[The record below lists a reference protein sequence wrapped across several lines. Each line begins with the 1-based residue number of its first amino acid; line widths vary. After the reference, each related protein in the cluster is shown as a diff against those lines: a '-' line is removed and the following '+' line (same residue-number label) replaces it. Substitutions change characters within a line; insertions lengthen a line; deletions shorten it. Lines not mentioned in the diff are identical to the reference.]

1 MSGQTMGSYTVL
13 VDLLANAHLGGKT
26 VLWMLD
32 GLIPASSEGA
42 SVTAEA
48 ARWEGAPFDDRFA
61 ASLIFSQDP
70 VALDSVGAAFLI
82 NQPAVTSRNASLA
95 GNLGV
100 ENYLHEAALASAPPS
115 GATYRDGR
123 GDPAASL
130 GVHEHW
136 NNAVERLYS
145 RDRGEADGIELVRI
159 LR

>member
-1 MSGQTMGSYTVL
+1 MYTVL

-32 GLIPASSEGA
+32 GLVPATSEGA

-48 ARWEGAPFDDRFA
+48 ARWEGAPFGGGFA
-61 ASLIFSQDP
+61 ASLLLSQDP
-70 VALDSVGAAFLI
+70 VALDSVGADFLI
-82 NQPAVTSRNASLA
+82 NQPAVTSRNAALD

-100 ENYLHEAALASAPPS
+100 ENYLHEAALVAAPPS
-115 GATYRDGR
+115 GAAYRDGA
-123 GDPAASL
+123 GGPVGNL

-145 RDRGEADGIELVRI
+145 RDRGEAEGIELVRV